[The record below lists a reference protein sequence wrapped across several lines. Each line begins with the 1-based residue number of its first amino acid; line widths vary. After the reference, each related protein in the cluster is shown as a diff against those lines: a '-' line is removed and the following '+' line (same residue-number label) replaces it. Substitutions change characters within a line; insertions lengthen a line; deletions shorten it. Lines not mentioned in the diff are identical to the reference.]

1 VIKQKSISEAAHCE
15 GWLRHS
21 RVIYFG
27 KKNIGLRFR
36 ISDILQV
43 FPVTFGAGANTQDSE
58 RMRNLQG
65 RRRGLFFAAVVVV
78 SVFVSVAVSIVVVVV
93 AVVSVA
99 DLPL

>member
-1 VIKQKSISEAAHCE
+1 M
-15 GWLRHS
+15 
-21 RVIYFG
+21 YFG

-36 ISDILQV
+36 MSSILQV

-58 RMRNLQG
+58 RMRNLQE
-65 RRRGLFFAAVVVV
+65 RRRGLFFAAVAVV